1 MKLTLVLA
9 YPFHYRIICT
19 NVHFF
24 FEESFYKFVSV
35 ALYTVYL
42 CSLEVVYVSAIQT
55 SKCIWSYEPFRRVK
69 FAHQIPHRWKHKILK
84 HNSNEHTRFNI
95 LY

>member
-1 MKLTLVLA
+1 MLVRYVLNVGVHVVSFSYHFIIKLDHMKLTLVLA

-55 SKCIWSYEPFRRVK
+55 SKCI
-69 FAHQIPHRWKHKILK
+69 
-84 HNSNEHTRFNI
+84 
-95 LY
+95 